1 MSPRKIYN
9 GILTGCGGAAAA
21 AILFIVLLVSLN
33 IFLRKFLQTSIPW
46 TIEVCEY
53 ALYFATF
60 MAAPWVLAKNAHI
73 RVDVFTSFLDAHYRR
88 YLNLFVDL
96 IGLGTSLVFLVY
108 GIQATYAS
116 WTSNALVFKELIVP
130 EWRLLLIIPIS
141 FFLLSLEFFIRLTV
155 GLRSKPEA
163 S

>member
-1 MSPRKIYN
+1 VDLRKIYN

-33 IFLRKFLQTSIPW
+33 IFLRKFLQISIPW

-73 RVDVFTSFLDAHYRR
+73 RVDIFTSFLTLRYRR
-88 YLNLFVDL
+88 YLNITVDL
-96 IGLGTSLVFLVY
+96 IGLGVSFVFLVY
-108 GIQATYAS
+108 GIQATHAS
-116 WTSNALVFKELIVP
+116 WASNALVFKELIVP
-130 EWRLLLIIPIS
+130 EWRLLSIIPIS
-141 FFLLSLEFFIRLTV
+141 FFLLSIEFAIRLTV
-155 GLRSKPEA
+155 GLRSEPEA